1 MLKILES
8 IGVAGFLDIL
18 FMTLIIYSIL
28 VWFKRTRAGFAA
40 IGLFMVGAAYLVAR
54 QLGMSLTTTVFQGF
68 FAIILIAIVIIFQQ
82 EIRRYLEQ
90 LVSRSI
96 FEGRRLGRHLSST
109 RGQVEILANVA
120 NDLARAKI
128 GAIIV
133 LRGKDPI
140 GRYLSG
146 GTSLDG
152 KLSESLLKSIFTPG
166 SAGHDGALVL
176 ERDRVTG
183 FSYYLPLSEN
193 LTKVQKTGTRHAA
206 ALGLA
211 ERTDALCLVVSEERG
226 TISVARGGGIHIV
239 RDSEALKA
247 NLEAFYTEITP
258 TGESKPWKNLFRKN
272 SRELGLAFVATLVLW
287 FFFVYELGMET
298 RSYVVPIGY
307 ETTPP
312 GLSVENIEPSKV
324 SVIFSG
330 PRRLFLFMNEDRIK
344 IDLKLSN
351 VGQGT
356 LRRTITRSDISF
368 PEGLLVDDI
377 QPNEVTVKISEKT
390 Q

>member
-1 MLKILES
+1 MIEILES

-18 FMTLIIYSIL
+18 FMTLIIYSVL

-40 IGLFMVGAAYLVAR
+40 IGLFMVGAAYLIAR

-96 FEGRRLGRHLSST
+96 FEGRRLRRHLGST
-109 RGQVEILANVA
+109 RGQVETLVSVA
-120 NDLARAKI
+120 SDLARAKI

-140 GRYLSG
+140 ARYLTG
-146 GTSLDG
+146 GVSVDG
-152 KLSESLLKSIFTPG
+152 KMSESLIKSIFAPG
-166 SAGHDGALVL
+166 SAGHDGALVI

-183 FSYYLPLSEN
+183 FSYYLPLSED
-193 LTKVQKTGTRHAA
+193 LTKLQKTGTRHAA

-211 ERTDALCLVVSEERG
+211 ERTDALCLVISEERG
-226 TISVARGGGIHIV
+226 TISVARSGSIRV
-239 RDSEALKA
+239 ARDSEDL
-247 NLEAFYTEITP
+247 NQTLEEFYAEITP
-258 TGESKPWKNLFRKN
+258 TGDSKPWKSLFRKN

-287 FFFVYELGMET
+287 FFFVYESGMQT
-298 RSYVVPIGY
+298 RSYVVPVTY
-307 ETTPP
+307 ETSAP
-312 GLSVENIEPSKV
+312 GLSVEKIEPSRI
-324 SVIFSG
+324 SVTFTG
-330 PRRLFLFMNEDRIK
+330 PRRVFLFMSESRIK

-351 VGQGT
+351 VKQGT
-356 LRRTITRSDISF
+356 LRRTITRSDLSF
-368 PEGLLVDDI
+368 PEGLVVDDI
-377 QPNEVTVKISEKT
+377 QPNEVTVKISEKPR
-390 Q
+390 

>member
-18 FMTLIIYSIL
+18 FMTLIIYSVL

-96 FEGRRLGRHLSST
+96 FEGRRLGKHLSSA
-109 RGQVEILANVA
+109 RGQVETLANVA

-146 GTSLDG
+146 GVSLDG
-152 KLSESLLKSIFTPG
+152 KLSESLIKSVFTPG
-166 SAGHDGALVL
+166 SAGHDGALVV

-193 LTKVQKTGTRHAA
+193 LTQLQKTGTRHAA

-211 ERTDALCLVVSEERG
+211 ERTDALCLVISEERG
-226 TISVARGGGIHIV
+226 TISIARGGSIYIV
-239 RDSEALKA
+239 RDSETLKA
-247 NLEAFYTEITP
+247 NLESFYAEITP
-258 TGESKPWKNLFRKN
+258 TGDSKPWKNLFRRN
-272 SRELGLAFVATLVLW
+272 SRELGLAFAATLVLW
-287 FFFVYELGMET
+287 FFFVYESKIET
-298 RSYVVPIGY
+298 RSYVVPVVC
-307 ETTPP
+307 EATPL
-312 GLSVENIEPSKV
+312 GLYVERTEPNEV
-324 SVIFSG
+324 SVTFSG
-330 PRRLFLFMNEDRIK
+330 PRRLFLFMSKDRIN
-344 IDLKLSN
+344 IDLKLPN
-351 VGQGT
+351 VSRGT
-356 LRRTITRSDISF
+356 LRRTITRSDLSF
-368 PEGLLVDDI
+368 PEGLVVDGI
-377 QPNEVTVKISEKT
+377 EPNEVALKISEKP